1 MAQHFKD
8 LGMNKALKNKVVRY
22 LQDASKTYEAIADKQ
37 REAGLSKAASVTT
50 VRKVQVDSLIAEV
63 KATIEESPHKPKAKK
78 KAVKNV

>member
-1 MAQHFKD
+1 
-8 LGMNKALKNKVVRY
+8 MNKALKNKVVRY

-63 KATIEESPHKPKAKK
+63 KATIEESPRKAKAKK
-78 KAVKNV
+78 TAKEKAK